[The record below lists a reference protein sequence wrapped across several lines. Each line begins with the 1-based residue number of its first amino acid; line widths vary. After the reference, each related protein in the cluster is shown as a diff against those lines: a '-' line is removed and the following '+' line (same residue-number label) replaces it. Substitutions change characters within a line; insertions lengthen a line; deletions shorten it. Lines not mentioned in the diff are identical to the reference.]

1 MKTINLDTTN
11 DELMRPIKTLLQTLV
26 ESHTIIERYTQPTV
40 LNILNS
46 GINPLTVMPQL
57 VERIIIFGDIVS
69 YSLISETLTLDHVM
83 LLLNTYFEI
92 CSRVIMRWGGEI
104 NKFIGDSVMAYF
116 PVDHADQAIHACADI
131 LAELAHVQ
139 ATAGTDSPLQL
150 LYTGF
155 GMAHGTVIEGNMG
168 SAVKMDYTII
178 GDAVNV
184 AARLEGLTR
193 QLEHALVLSDTV
205 KQHTREDWDFVSL
218 GTHELVGKQ
227 SMIEL
232 YSIDNPL
239 VRDFEA
245 KTLIHQLIQR
255 FDSAP
260 AS

>member
-1 MKTINLDTTN
+1 
-11 DELMRPIKTLLQTLV
+11 
-26 ESHTIIERYTQPTV
+26 
-40 LNILNS
+40 
-46 GINPLTVMPQL
+46 
-57 VERIIIFGDIVS
+57 
-69 YSLISETLTLDHVM
+69 M

-116 PVDHADQAIHACADI
+116 PVDHADQAIHAYADI
-131 LAELAHVQ
+131 LAELAHVR

-168 SAVKMDYTII
+168 SSIKMDYTII
-178 GDAVNV
+178 GDAVNT
-184 AARLEGLTR
+184 AARLEGVTR

-205 KQHTREDWDFVSL
+205 KQHTREDWDFVQL
-218 GTHELVGKQ
+218 GTHELVGKHA
-227 SMIEL
+227 MIKL
-232 YSIDNPL
+232 YSLDNAL

>member
-1 MKTINLDTTN
+1 
-11 DELMRPIKTLLQTLV
+11 
-26 ESHTIIERYTQPTV
+26 
-40 LNILNS
+40 
-46 GINPLTVMPQL
+46 
-57 VERIIIFGDIVS
+57 
-69 YSLISETLTLDHVM
+69 M

-116 PVDHADQAIHACADI
+116 PVDRADAALHACVDI
-131 LAELAHVQ
+131 LAELANLRD
-139 ATAGTDSPLQL
+139 TAADNSPLQL

-155 GMAHGTVIEGNMG
+155 GIAHGTVIEGNMG

-178 GDAVNV
+178 GDAVNT
-184 AARLEGLTR
+184 AARLEGMTR
-193 QLEHALVLSDTV
+193 ELRYALVLSEAV
-205 KQHTREDWDFVSL
+205 KLQAQQQWDFVSL

-245 KTLIHQLIQR
+245 KALLRSLIQR
-255 FDSAP
+255 FGST
-260 AS
+260 SNS